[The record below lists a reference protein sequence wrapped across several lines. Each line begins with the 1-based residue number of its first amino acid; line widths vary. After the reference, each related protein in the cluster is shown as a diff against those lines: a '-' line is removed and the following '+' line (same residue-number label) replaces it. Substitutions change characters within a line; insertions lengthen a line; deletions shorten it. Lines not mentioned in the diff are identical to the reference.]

1 MLQFLRSIFVNSLKL
16 NVAIRKTGNKL
27 EADLEF
33 YKIKIPKSR
42 KAKYYLGC
50 YDGSVFI
57 DLIKAQTVFIL
68 KEFHLMVS
76 VVMKF
81 MVNKIYYQKNE

>member
-1 MLQFLRSIFVNSLKL
+1 MLKFLRSIFVNSFKL
-16 NVAIRKTGNKL
+16 NVPIIKTGNKL

-33 YKIKIPKSR
+33 YKIKMPKSR

-57 DLIKAQTVFIL
+57 DLNKSSDCIYL
-68 KEFHLMVS
+68 KRISFDGFGCYE
-76 VVMKF
+76 
-81 MVNKIYYQKNE
+81 IYGEQNLLSKK